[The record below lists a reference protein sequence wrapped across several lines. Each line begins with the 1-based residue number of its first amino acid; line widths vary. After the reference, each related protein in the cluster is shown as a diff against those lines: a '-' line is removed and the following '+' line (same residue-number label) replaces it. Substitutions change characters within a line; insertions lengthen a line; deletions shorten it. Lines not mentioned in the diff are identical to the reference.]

1 MNTAL
6 IDPAK
11 IEKAMDA
18 LLRAIVEDEAKRP
31 ASAARQP
38 VDIATSAEID
48 EGDVISEDLDGIIA
62 DPVGMAC
69 RSEIAE
75 RVAGRARR
83 AADRP
88 APVGLLDAP
97 LPKWIKPSPEAE
109 RFDPWR
115 LTVL

>member
-48 EGDVISEDLDGIIA
+48 EGDVKEVS
-62 DPVGMAC
+62 
-69 RSEIAE
+69 
-75 RVAGRARR
+75 
-83 AADRP
+83 
-88 APVGLLDAP
+88 
-97 LPKWIKPSPEAE
+97 
-109 RFDPWR
+109 
-115 LTVL
+115 